1 MSIPYRTQQRI
12 KRLAVT
18 LLILLVVAV
27 IVWGMW
33 IIWMQRYVVYT
44 RTEGAVIDF
53 QQSETLPVGE
63 MAVPPGE
70 EDQIEIYYN
79 EGDNKINVGLE
90 LTQLKG
96 YYITG
101 DDLEEDPN
109 GVLEQ
114 VQMLPANTPVMLDV
128 KSIYGNFFYSTS
140 TGRPTSD
147 VVPVA
152 TVDQLIKIFKTRNLY
167 AIARVPALR
176 DMEFGLDSPSN
187 GMAVEE
193 GYLWMDDDGTYW
205 LDPAEEGTIKYL
217 MNIAKELQA
226 LGFHEVVLDEY
237 YFPETDEVV
246 FNGDKQQALESTAK
260 LLVENCAN
268 NTFTVSFVTDG
279 SWTMPEGKTRVFRKD
294 INNPVE
300 LLKAVENLNMEDPSV
315 NLVFITN
322 NTDARFDEYGVLR
335 PLEQHH

>member
-1 MSIPYRTQQRI
+1 MSIPYRTQQKI
-12 KRLAVT
+12 KRLSIA
-18 LLILLVVAV
+18 LLILLVVAA

-33 IIWMQRYVVYT
+33 IIWLQRYVVYT
-44 RTEGAVIDF
+44 RDKGAVIDF

-63 MAVPPGE
+63 MAVQPE
-70 EDQIEIYYN
+70 ANTVEIYYN

-90 LTQLKG
+90 LTQLNG
-96 YYITG
+96 YFITG
-101 DDLEEDPN
+101 DDLENDPE

-114 VQMLPANTPVMLDV
+114 VQMLPANTPVMLDI

-147 VVPVA
+147 VVPVS
-152 TVDQLIKIFKTRNLY
+152 TVDELIKLFKTRNLY
-167 AIARVPALR
+167 AIARLPALR
-176 DMEFGLDSPSN
+176 DTEFGLEKPSN

-193 GYLWMDDDGTYW
+193 GYLWMDDEGCYW

-226 LGFHEVVLDEY
+226 LGFHEVVMDEY
-237 YFPETDEVV
+237 YFPETEEVV
-246 FNGDKQQALESTAK
+246 FNGDKQQALADTAK

-279 SWTMPEGKTRVFRKD
+279 SWTMPEGRTRVFRKD
-294 INNPVE
+294 IDNPVE
-300 LLKAVENLNMEDPSV
+300 LLKAVENLDIEDPRV

-335 PLEQHH
+335 PINQVR

>member
-1 MSIPYRTQQRI
+1 MSIPYRTQQKI
-12 KRLAVT
+12 KRLSIA
-18 LLILLVVAV
+18 LLILLVAAA

-33 IIWMQRYVVYT
+33 IIWLQRYVVYT
-44 RTEGAVIDF
+44 RDEGAVIDF

-63 MAVPPGE
+63 MAVQPE
-70 EDQIEIYYN
+70 ADTVEIYYN

-90 LTQLKG
+90 LTQLNG
-96 YYITG
+96 YFITG
-101 DDLEEDPN
+101 DDLENDPE
-109 GVLEQ
+109 GVLEL
-114 VQMLPANTPVMLDV
+114 VQMLPANTPVMLDI

-147 VVPVA
+147 VVPVS
-152 TVDQLIKIFKTRNLY
+152 TVDELIKLFKTRNLY
-167 AIARVPALR
+167 AIARLPALR
-176 DMEFGLDSPSN
+176 DTEFGLEKPSN

-193 GYLWMDDDGTYW
+193 GYLWMDDEGCYW

-226 LGFHEVVLDEY
+226 LGFLEVVMDEY
-237 YFPETDEVV
+237 YFPETDEVW
-246 FNGDKQQALESTAK
+246 FSGDKQQALADTAK

-279 SWTMPEGKTRVFRKD
+279 SWTMPEGRTRVFRKD
-294 INNPVE
+294 IDNPVE
-300 LLKAVENLNMEDPSV
+300 LLKAVENLDIEDPSV

-335 PLEQHH
+335 PINQVR

>member
-1 MSIPYRTQQRI
+1 MSIPYRTQQKI
-12 KRLAVT
+12 KRLSIA
-18 LLILLVVAV
+18 LLILLVVAA

-33 IIWMQRYVVYT
+33 IIWLQRYVVYT
-44 RTEGAVIDF
+44 RDKGAVIDF

-63 MAVPPGE
+63 MAVQPE
-70 EDQIEIYYN
+70 ANTVEIYYN

-90 LTQLKG
+90 LTQLNG
-96 YYITG
+96 YFITG
-101 DDLEEDPN
+101 DDLENDPE

-114 VQMLPANTPVMLDV
+114 VQMLPANTPVMLDI

-147 VVPVA
+147 VVPVS
-152 TVDQLIKIFKTRNLY
+152 TVDELIKLFKTRNLY
-167 AIARVPALR
+167 AIARLPALR
-176 DMEFGLDSPSN
+176 DTEFGLEKPSN

-193 GYLWMDDDGTYW
+193 GYLWMDDEGCYW

-226 LGFHEVVLDEY
+226 LGFHEVVMDEY
-237 YFPETDEVV
+237 YFPETEEVV
-246 FNGDKQQALESTAK
+246 FNGDKQQALADTAK

-279 SWTMPEGKTRVFRKD
+279 SWTMPEGRTRVFRKD
-294 INNPVE
+294 IDNPVE
-300 LLKAVENLNMEDPSV
+300 LLKAVENLDIEDPSV

-335 PLEQHH
+335 PINQVR

>member
-1 MSIPYRTQQRI
+1 MSIPYRTQQKI
-12 KRLAVT
+12 KRLSIA
-18 LLILLVVAV
+18 LLILLVVAA

-33 IIWMQRYVVYT
+33 IIWLQRYVVYT
-44 RTEGAVIDF
+44 RNEGAVIDF

-63 MAVPPGE
+63 MAVQPE
-70 EDQIEIYYN
+70 ADTVEIYYN

-90 LTQLKG
+90 LTQLNG
-96 YYITG
+96 YFITG
-101 DDLEEDPN
+101 DDLENDPE
-109 GVLEQ
+109 GVLEL
-114 VQMLPANTPVMLDV
+114 VQMLPANTPVMLDI

-152 TVDQLIKIFKTRNLY
+152 TVDELIKLFKIRNLY
-167 AIARVPALR
+167 AIARLPALR
-176 DMEFGLDSPSN
+176 DTEFGLDSPSN

-237 YFPETDEVV
+237 YFPKTEEIA
-246 FNGDKQQALESTAK
+246 FSGDKQQALESTAK
-260 LLVENCAN
+260 LLVDNCAN
-268 NTFTVSFVTDG
+268 NTFTVSFVNDG
-279 SWTMPEGKTRVFRKD
+279 SWTMPEGRSRVFRKD

-300 LLKAVENLNMEDPSV
+300 LLKTVETLDVEDPSV

-322 NTDARFDEYGVLR
+322 NTDTRFDEYGVLR

>member
-1 MSIPYRTQQRI
+1 MSIPYRTQQKM
-12 KRLAVT
+12 KRLAIA

-33 IIWMQRYVVYT
+33 IIWLQRYVIYT
-44 RTEGAVIDF
+44 RSEGAVIDF

-63 MAVPPGE
+63 MAVPSDTAPV
-70 EDQIEIYYN
+70 EIYYN
-79 EGDNKINVGLE
+79 EGENKINVGLE
-90 LTQLKG
+90 LTQLNG

-101 DDLEEDPN
+101 DDLEEDAN

-114 VQMLPANTPVMLDV
+114 VQLLTANTPVMVDV

-152 TVDQLIKIFKTRNLY
+152 AVDELIKIFRTRNLY

-176 DMEFGLDSPSN
+176 DMEFGLDHSAN

-205 LDPAEEGTIKYL
+205 LDPKEEGTISYL
-217 MNIAKELQA
+217 MSIAKELQA
-226 LGFHEVVLDEY
+226 LGFHEVVFDEY
-237 YFPETDEVV
+237 YFPETEEVV
-246 FNGDKQQALESTAK
+246 FNGDKQQTLESTAK
-260 LLVENCAN
+260 LLVDNCAS
-268 NTFTVSFVTDG
+268 NTFTVSFVNDG
-279 SWTMPEGKTRVFRKD
+279 SWTMPEGRTRVFRKD
-294 INNPVE
+294 VNNPVE
-300 LLKAVENLNMEDPSV
+300 LLKVAETLSVENPSV

-322 NTDARFDEYGVLR
+322 NTDSRFDEYGVLR
-335 PLEQHH
+335 PLEQHR

>member
-1 MSIPYRTQQRI
+1 MSIPYRTQQKL
-12 KRLAVT
+12 KRLSIA
-18 LLILLVVAV
+18 LLILLVIAA

-33 IIWMQRYVVYT
+33 IIWLQRYVVYT
-44 RTEGAVIDF
+44 RDEGAVIDF

-63 MAVPPGE
+63 MAVQPE
-70 EDQIEIYYN
+70 ADTVEIYYN
-79 EGDNKINVGLE
+79 EGENKINVGLE
-90 LTQLKG
+90 LMQLNG
-96 YYITG
+96 YFITG
-101 DDLEEDPN
+101 DDLENDPE

-114 VQMLPANTPVMLDV
+114 VQMLPANTPVMLDI

-152 TVDQLIKIFKTRNLY
+152 TVDELIKLFKTRNLY
-167 AIARVPALR
+167 AIARLPALR
-176 DMEFGLDSPSN
+176 DTEFGLEKPSN

-193 GYLWMDDDGTYW
+193 GYLWMDDEGCYW

-226 LGFHEVVLDEY
+226 LGFHEVVMDEY
-237 YFPETDEVV
+237 YFPETEEVV
-246 FNGDKQQALESTAK
+246 FNGDKQQALADTAK

-279 SWTMPEGKTRVFRKD
+279 SWTMPEGRTRVFRKD
-294 INNPVE
+294 IDNPVE
-300 LLKAVENLNMEDPSV
+300 LLKAVENLDIEEPSV

-335 PLEQHH
+335 PINQVR

>member
-1 MSIPYRTQQRI
+1 MSIPYRTQQKI
-12 KRLAVT
+12 KRLAIT
-18 LLILLVVAV
+18 LLILLVVAA

-33 IIWMQRYVVYT
+33 IIWLQRYVVYT
-44 RTEGAVIDF
+44 RTEGAIIDF

-63 MAVPPGE
+63 MAVQPE
-70 EDQIEIYYN
+70 AEAVEIYYN
-79 EGDNKINVGLE
+79 EGDNKVNVGLE
-90 LTQLKG
+90 LTQIRG

-101 DDLEEDPN
+101 DDLEDDPDS
-109 GVLEQ
+109 VLEQ
-114 VQMLPANTPVMLDV
+114 VQTLPANTPIMLDV

-152 TVDQLIKIFKTRNLY
+152 VVDQLIKTFKTRNLY
-167 AIARVPALR
+167 AIARLPALR
-176 DMEFGLDSPSN
+176 DTEFGLDSPSN

-237 YFPETDEVV
+237 YFPKTEEIA
-246 FNGDKQQALESTAK
+246 FSGDKQQALESTAK
-260 LLVENCAN
+260 LLVDNCAN
-268 NTFTVSFVTDG
+268 NTFTVSFVNDG
-279 SWTMPEGKTRVFRKD
+279 SWTMPEGRSRVFRKD

-300 LLKAVENLNMEDPSV
+300 LLKTVETLDVEDPSV

-322 NTDARFDEYGVLR
+322 NTDTRFDEYGVLR